1 MSPFEF
7 LVSLYAIVAGLG
19 LSLLIQSIGQM
30 IEARD
35 RIRLY
40 WVHSVWLLLIFMA
53 HVVSWLALWRFT
65 RHGQWT
71 VLQVLLLLSMPIL
84 LYVVS
89 HLAVPDLE
97 DERTHDLREYYY
109 RQSTWMH
116 ALMLGVIACGSAG
129 QVFIEGRLDLS
140 GVGLMRLAIVAAL
153 LPGTVSRKP
162 AVHAASAVVLLAVLA
177 LGITFV
183 SRSVS

>member
-40 WVHSVWLLLIFMA
+40 WVHSFWLLLVFLA
-53 HVVSWLALWRFT
+53 HVMSWLALWRFT
-65 RHGQWT
+65 KHDQWT
-71 VLQVLLLLSMPIL
+71 ILQVLLLLSMPIL
-84 LYVVS
+84 LYLVS

-109 RQSTWMH
+109 RHSTWMH

-129 QVFIEGRLDLS
+129 QIYIEGRLDLS
-140 GVGLMRLAIVAAL
+140 GVGLMRVAIVAAL
-153 LPGTVSRKP
+153 LPGTFSKKP
-162 AVHAASAVVLLAVLA
+162 AVHAAGAAAMLVILA
-177 LGITFV
+177 LGITFIT
-183 SRSVS
+183 RTIH

>member
-1 MSPFEF
+1 LSPFEF

-35 RIRLY
+35 RVRLY
-40 WVHSVWLLLIFMA
+40 WVHSVWLLLIFLA

-65 RHGQWT
+65 KHDRWT

-84 LYVVS
+84 LYLVS

-109 RQSTWMH
+109 RHSTWMH

-129 QVFIEGRLDLS
+129 QIFIEGRPDFS
-140 GVGLMRLAIVAAL
+140 STGLVRITIAAAL
-153 LPGTVSRKP
+153 LPGTFSRKP
-162 AVHAASAVVLLAVLA
+162 AVHAAAAAVMLAVLA
-177 LGITFV
+177 LGVTFV
-183 SRSVS
+183 SRSIR